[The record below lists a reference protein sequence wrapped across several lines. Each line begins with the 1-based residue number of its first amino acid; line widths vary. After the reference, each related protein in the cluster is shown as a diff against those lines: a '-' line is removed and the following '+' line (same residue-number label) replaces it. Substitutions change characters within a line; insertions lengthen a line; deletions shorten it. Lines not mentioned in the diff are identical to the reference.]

1 MPCTADLS
9 CPECGFEMPSGALVL
24 TGVAD
29 VRVATFAS
37 ARWRHAL
44 LLVPLSQVSLLG
56 RALTAWTLWQQSG
69 AGLPTDV
76 MVRPVLDA
84 MCGISQSAMVLWLWY
99 ATRPTASSRTAS
111 ARSAR
116 VWVVSSGRLQVSEV
130 SHARISHSISAASD
144 VRSMQ
149 VELTESRP
157 SWGASMKDSKIAN
170 ATALVW
176 ARDPQG
182 ARSDLI
188 RHDMYFPID
197 VSHMRPHV
205 LAQRLRSA
213 LGVMVD
219 MSAVPL
225 PPSWMMPLDSRMLQ
239 RVMLLVMLPVM
250 LLAITGAMATGL
262 NRWLGFTS
270 VVTIVAAAV
279 VCALKLVSLFKRW
292 RRRAW
297 VHRHAAGA

>member
-69 AGLPTDV
+69 AGLPTNV
-76 MVRPVLDA
+76 TVRPVLDA
-84 MCGISQSAMVLWLWY
+84 ICGISLSAVVLWLWY
-99 ATRPTASSRTAS
+99 ATRPTASFRTAS
-111 ARSAR
+111 ARSTR
-116 VWVVSSGRLQVSEV
+116 VWVVSPGRLQVSEV
-130 SHARISHSISAASD
+130 SHARLSHSTSAASD
-144 VRSMQ
+144 VRSIR
-149 VELTESRP
+149 VELTESGP
-157 SWGASMKDSKIAN
+157 SWGASMKDPRIAN

-182 ARSDLI
+182 ARSDLV

-197 VSHMRPHV
+197 VSHMRPNV
-205 LAQRLRSA
+205 LGQRLRSA

-219 MSAVPL
+219 MGAMPL

-239 RVMLLVMLPVM
+239 RVMLSILPLM

-270 VVTIVAAAV
+270 VATIIAAAF

-297 VHRHAAGA
+297 VHRHAVGA